1 MGPIWMGVT
10 ISLGGYCFSSEALTL
25 IPKPPWIPLLITAEI
40 LSPALTEMT
49 SIVSE
54 QETSVLVTATKEQA
68 SCVAVL
74 LTQTATV
81 I

>member
-1 MGPIWMGVT
+1 LAAAI
-10 ISLGGYCFSSEALTL
+10 LAGGYCFSSEALTV
-25 IPKPPWIPLLITAEI
+25 IPKPPWIPLLITIEI

-49 SIVSE
+49 SIMSE

-68 SCVAVL
+68 SFVTVL